1 MKRIS
6 NSLDKTERECYH
18 IVKKNINILFNYKK
32 QDVIYIKLFKF
43 AIPLLLFL
51 LVSCGGSSSDLEAE
65 NEPPGNESVIRVLV
79 PGNKRSKGF
88 MASGFRGF
96 SRIKS
101 EISNVDVGYLSD
113 ISETSEEAL
122 SEALRK
128 LAEDKPDL
136 IIAVGGQNDKA
147 AETVSKE
154 FSDIQFVVVQGS
166 VKGENLSSYTVKQEQ
181 SAYLAGALAGL
192 LTESNVVGHLSGT
205 TQQSGL
211 DARGAFYHGLI
222 STNPEADFL
231 TIFTGDMDNPDINK
245 EAAKAQIDAGADY
258 IFTMLNDGRAGADDA
273 MRMNEKKVYA
283 IGNAIDWTQEK
294 EIYIASAVADPS
306 VAVFTAAKDYVD
318 GNLESNNIKEF
329 DLNDDMVVDLAIENT
344 VSENVKEE
352 IEEIKKQI
360 LNKNIE
366 IDTSYT
372 GEDFKK

>member
-79 PGNKRSKGF
+79 PGNERSKGF

-128 LAEDKPDL
+128 LGGNVLEESLKDAERDENWLQEEMTKLGFLDL
-136 IIAVGGQNDKA
+136 
-147 AETVSKE
+147 SKLYCVE
-154 FSDIQFVVVQGS
+154 WTPERGFFVVD
-166 VKGENLSSYTVKQEQ
+166 KDGETID
-181 SAYLAGALAGL
+181 LA
-192 LTESNVVGHLSGT
+192 
-205 TQQSGL
+205 
-211 DARGAFYHGLI
+211 
-222 STNPEADFL
+222 P
-231 TIFTGDMDNPDINK
+231 K
-245 EAAKAQIDAGADY
+245 EKI
-258 IFTMLNDGRAGADDA
+258 
-273 MRMNEKKVYA
+273 
-283 IGNAIDWTQEK
+283 K
-294 EIYIASAVADPS
+294 EI
-306 VAVFTAAKDYVD
+306 K
-318 GNLESNNIKEF
+318 
-329 DLNDDMVVDLAIENT
+329 NDST
-344 VSENVKEE
+344 V
-352 IEEIKKQI
+352 
-360 LNKNIE
+360 
-366 IDTSYT
+366 
-372 GEDFKK
+372 